1 MRRDHSRAFM
11 DSTIA
16 RDFRPS
22 PNARECVPRAISG
35 AGISNPARNASI
47 AAPTARNAAT
57 TDAFPA
63 HPVRRSVKSRNALS
77 TPRPIW
83 PRSAARTIPWVMASR
98 QRRARNPVA
107 SSRSRSTISKPALP
121 YGCHAS
127 TVPSGRATA
136 DVVGDP
142 SLEQFTDAKKHVFSA
157 AGRRWPSRES
167 CSPGPRTSPAGT
179 TRARPR
185 RSAGGTPHGRHA
197 ARYPGM
203 KHSGKQTRPAPSAA
217 ARPMAASASTNDLGR
232 SRGVREVREGDAE
245 RGHGGA
251 PGVARWTG
259 KTLAGGERRCHP
271 AARLDRVRPG
281 PILRWSS
288 SFNRGRTGFDGG
300 RKAHGARRGW
310 SPGHV
315 KRRPRRNANEPM
327 ALAA

>member
-1 MRRDHSRAFM
+1 MGHG
-11 DSTIA
+11 
-16 RDFRPS
+16 
-22 PNARECVPRAISG
+22 V
-35 AGISNPARNASI
+35 
-47 AAPTARNAAT
+47 
-57 TDAFPA
+57 
-63 HPVRRSVKSRNALS
+63 
-77 TPRPIW
+77 
-83 PRSAARTIPWVMASR
+83 R

-203 KHSGKQTRPAPSAA
+203 KHSGKQTSPAPSAA
-217 ARPMAASASTNDLGR
+217 ARPMAASANTNASAGVGGYGR
-232 SRGVREVREGDAE
+232 FARAMRNGVMA
-245 RGHGGA
+245 GGA
-251 PGVARWTG
+251 GSGPLDR
-259 KTLAGGERRCHP
+259 KTLAGGERRRHP
-271 AARLDRVRPG
+271 AARLDPVRSV
-281 PILRWSS
+281 PILRGVVRSI
-288 SFNRGRTGFDGG
+288 GG
-300 RKAHGARRGW
+300 ELASTEDRRRMARAVV
-310 SPGHV
+310 GHQ
-315 KRRPRRNANEPM
+315 AT
-327 ALAA
+327 